1 MIMDSKFQI
10 SQLLLHIS
18 RANEKGI
25 QLFWHD
31 LGAEH
36 KNRYRKIITSK
47 KIYSF
52 VIARN
57 NMRDAIMVFKA
68 SLKRRLSVALASERP
83 PAALK
88 KGPL

>member
-57 NMRDAIMVFKA
+57 NMRDAIIASSHTNYNITSFK
-68 SLKRRLSVALASERP
+68 SVC
-83 PAALK
+83 K
-88 KGPL
+88 QTKWMQT